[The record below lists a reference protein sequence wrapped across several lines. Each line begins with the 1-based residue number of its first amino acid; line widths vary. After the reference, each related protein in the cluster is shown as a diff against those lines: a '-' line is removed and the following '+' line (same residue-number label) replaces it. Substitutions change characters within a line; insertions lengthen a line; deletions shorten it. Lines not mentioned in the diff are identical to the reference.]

1 MDHQTAGR
9 WSVRKNVTRKP
20 SLIAPNSQLCLMTT
34 PIQSSPTNR
43 TLTAASTGQPVA
55 VGSIWSAEDYLNFVV
70 PQQSGFKST
79 ATAR

>member
-1 MDHQTAGR
+1 M
-9 WSVRKNVTRKP
+9 
-20 SLIAPNSQLCLMTT
+20 IAANSQLCLMTT
-34 PIQSSPTNR
+34 PIQNSPTNR
-43 TLTAASTGQPVA
+43 TLTAASTGQPEPVA